1 MAKTSAN
8 VEATFA
14 YERWRR
20 IIRIAASWES
30 SRRAANPGA
39 PYIPGKPG
47 AAAKVAARGDVVL
60 TELCDFAARAVHQRG
75 ASSAHQQRSLTM
87 TTILI
92 INAIS
97 SLVVAAGI
105 GGVALRRA
113 RRSPPALQPVYV
125 TSDSRRRQGR

>member
-1 MAKTSAN
+1 
-8 VEATFA
+8 
-14 YERWRR
+14 
-20 IIRIAASWES
+20 
-30 SRRAANPGA
+30 
-39 PYIPGKPG
+39 
-47 AAAKVAARGDVVL
+47 
-60 TELCDFAARAVHQRG
+60 
-75 ASSAHQQRSLTM
+75 M

-113 RRSPPALQPVYV
+113 RRAARVQPVYV